1 MISGIDESPP
11 KDDGK
16 VKVESR
22 KNFRENMFNRVNWTK
37 KDLQIKQ
44 GSERKQKNSQ
54 HKSGSICG
62 QRAEEAQK

>member
-22 KNFRENMFNRVNWTK
+22 KNFRENTFNRVN
-37 KDLQIKQ
+37 
-44 GSERKQKNSQ
+44 
-54 HKSGSICG
+54 
-62 QRAEEAQK
+62 